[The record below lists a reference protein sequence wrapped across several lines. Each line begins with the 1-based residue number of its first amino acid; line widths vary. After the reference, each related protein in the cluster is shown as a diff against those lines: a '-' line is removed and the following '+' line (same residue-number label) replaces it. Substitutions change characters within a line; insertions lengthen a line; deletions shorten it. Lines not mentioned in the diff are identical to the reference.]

1 MLAVRR
7 KFLSRRVM
15 DLLAVSATITA
26 ILLMATVTPDVAT
39 AFQPSILR
47 PSYSTTTTNTP
58 ALFKESTIR
67 SSSSSSSSSCLKMSD
82 DWSNFQALDDDDEIV
97 FGTSIDKTDYAV
109 EDDSQ
114 EAKAAV
120 GASLQAPEIER
131 DADPIDVP
139 VGRSS

>member
-1 MLAVRR
+1 VLAVRR
-7 KFLSRRVM
+7 TFLSRRIM
-15 DLLAVSATITA
+15 DLLAVSVTITA
-26 ILLMATVTPDVAT
+26 VLLMATVKPDVAT

-47 PSYSTTTTNTP
+47 PSYSTTITNTR
-58 ALFKESTIR
+58 ALSKESTIR
-67 SSSSSSSSSCLKMSD
+67 SSSSSSWSCLKLSD

-131 DADPIDVP
+131 DAEPIDVP